1 MRQFSDYNPAAV
13 AVWFFSVTG
22 IAMFCSYPPLT
33 VITALG
39 GILFYLLGAGF
50 SHGKTHLLFGMLF
63 LVLALANPLIS
74 HNGVTVLFVLNHNP
88 VTLEA
93 LLYGINSAAMI
104 VGVLYWFRSFTRI
117 MTSEK
122 LLYLTGMLT
131 PKLSLVLSMAL
142 RFVPL
147 LRRQSE
153 KIHDSQ
159 LALGLYREDNM
170 PDLIKG
176 KMREFSILITW
187 ALENGITTAD
197 SMTARGY
204 GIRHRSTYRRF
215 RFQAGDILL
224 LGVTAVL
231 LGICAY
237 VIHRGAFAFAF
248 YPAVTMQPPG
258 YLAVCGLLSYAVLV
272 LLPFGIEMEV
282 GIRWRSLLSHM

>member
-50 SHGKTHLLFGMLF
+50 SHGKTHLFFGMLF
-63 LVLALANPLIS
+63 LVLALANPVIS

-258 YLAVCGLLSYAVLV
+258 YLTVCGLLSYAVLV

>member
-13 AVWFFSVTG
+13 AVWFFGVTG

-33 VITALG
+33 AITALG

-50 SHGKTHLLFGMLF
+50 SHGKTHLFFGMLF
-63 LVLALANPLIS
+63 LVLALANPVIS

-237 VIHRGAFAFAF
+237 VIHKGAFAFA
-248 YPAVTMQPPG
+248 
-258 YLAVCGLLSYAVLV
+258 LV

>member
-33 VITALG
+33 AITALG

-50 SHGKTHLLFGMLF
+50 SHGKTHLFFGMLF
-63 LVLALANPLIS
+63 LVLALANPVIS

-147 LRRQSE
+147 LRRQSQ

-215 RFQAGDILL
+215 RFRAGDSLL

-258 YLAVCGLLSYAVLV
+258 YLTVCGLLSYAVLV

>member
-50 SHGKTHLLFGMLF
+50 SHGKTHLFFGMLF
-63 LVLALANPLIS
+63 LVLALANPVIS

-258 YLAVCGLLSYAVLV
+258 YLTVCGLLSYAVLV
-272 LLPFGIEMEV
+272 LLPFGIETEV

>member
-50 SHGKTHLLFGMLF
+50 SHGKTHLFFGMLF
-63 LVLALANPLIS
+63 LVLALANPVIS

-159 LALGLYREDNM
+159 LALGLYREDTM

-224 LGVTAVL
+224 LGMTAVL

-258 YLAVCGLLSYAVLV
+258 YLTVCGLLSYAVLV